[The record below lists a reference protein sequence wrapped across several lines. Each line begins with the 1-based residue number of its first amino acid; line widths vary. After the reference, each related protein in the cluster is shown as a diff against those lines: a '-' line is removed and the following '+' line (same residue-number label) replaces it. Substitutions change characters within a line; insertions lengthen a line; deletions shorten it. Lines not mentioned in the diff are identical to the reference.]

1 MPPEEFSKGDI
12 LVINYGLGNIGSLVN
27 ALRFLGFNYQVIEN
41 RQDFCAE
48 ANIVGC
54 IVPGVGAFD
63 HGMKQLIER
72 KLDML
77 IKDLVQSQVQ
87 VLGICLGMQMLV
99 DESEESA
106 RKCQGLGLIPGYVSK
121 LNKSNGKVPH
131 MGWTRTFAE
140 RPKSREKQKAGIEI
154 DADFY
159 YVHSYSVVPN
169 QPYHTIASFNHGNER
184 RVAAVQSGNILGVQ
198 FHPEKSQQAGLQLFL
213 EYFGNPQ

>member
-12 LVINYGLGNIGSLVN
+12 LGINYGLGNIGSLVN
-27 ALRFLGFNYQVIEN
+27 ALTFLGFDYQVIEN
-41 RQDFCAE
+41 RQDFCA
-48 ANIVGC
+48 AADIAGC
-54 IVPGVGAFD
+54 IVPGVGAVD

-72 KLDML
+72 KLDMR

-140 RPKSREKQKAGIEI
+140 RPK
-154 DADFY
+154 
-159 YVHSYSVVPN
+159 
-169 QPYHTIASFNHGNER
+169 
-184 RVAAVQSGNILGVQ
+184 
-198 FHPEKSQQAGLQLFL
+198 
-213 EYFGNPQ
+213 

>member
-1 MPPEEFSKGDI
+1 M
-12 LVINYGLGNIGSLVN
+12 
-27 ALRFLGFNYQVIEN
+27 
-41 RQDFCAE
+41 
-48 ANIVGC
+48 
-54 IVPGVGAFD
+54 PGVGAFD